1 MPQLGVQRAY
11 LLSDRRAILLNR
23 RSLAGHAIEPGP
35 LPERLHDDDQV
46 QPTSPLAQHGRRR
59 RRGLGAGSG
68 RCPSR
73 PWVRQGGQTMALAVW
88 LSTDALHE
96 VTGADTT
103 DADGDAERADTDA
116 GHPGQWTPGHPD
128 TRTLDTGR
136 ADIARADTGHLTPD
150 AWTLTEDADRATKP
164 RQASGHLGRHD
175 EPMTCWTPNRVP
187 VGGSACGARQ
197 P

>member
-1 MPQLGVQRAY
+1 
-11 LLSDRRAILLNR
+11 
-23 RSLAGHAIEPGP
+23 
-35 LPERLHDDDQV
+35 
-46 QPTSPLAQHGRRR
+46 
-59 RRGLGAGSG
+59 
-68 RCPSR
+68 
-73 PWVRQGGQTMALAVW
+73 MALAVW

-103 DADGDAERADTDA
+103 DADGDARTPTLDTPDN
-116 GHPGQWTPGHPD
+116 GHPD

-175 EPMTCWTPNRVP
+175 EPTTCWTPNRAP
-187 VGGSACGARQ
+187 VGGQRMRRSATMTARR
-197 P
+197 

>member
-1 MPQLGVQRAY
+1 
-11 LLSDRRAILLNR
+11 
-23 RSLAGHAIEPGP
+23 
-35 LPERLHDDDQV
+35 
-46 QPTSPLAQHGRRR
+46 
-59 RRGLGAGSG
+59 
-68 RCPSR
+68 
-73 PWVRQGGQTMALAVW
+73 MALAVW

-116 GHPGQWTPGHPD
+116 GHPGHPD
-128 TRTLDTGR
+128 TRTLDIG
-136 ADIARADTGHLTPD
+136 RADTGHLTPD

-175 EPMTCWTPNRVP
+175 EPTTCCTLNRVP
-187 VGGSACGARQ
+187 VGGSACGAWQ